1 VSKKDFSISGPRR
14 PAGMENHVSPATDG
28 AEDRLDEFVAGQE
41 PTTTMTFQLPTRLHT
56 ELKSYA
62 VASRQKVKDVLIR
75 FIQEGLGR
83 RK

>member
-1 VSKKDFSISGPRR
+1 MNKKDFSIVGARR
-14 PAGMENHVSPATDG
+14 QEGLENRSAPA
-28 AEDRLDEFVAGQE
+28 AEVAEERINEFVAGQE

-62 VASRQKVKDVLIR
+62 VASRQKVKDILIR

-83 RK
+83 IK

>member
-1 VSKKDFSISGPRR
+1 MSKKDFSIVGARR
-14 PAGMENHVSPATDG
+14 QEGLETRDVPIVEGTEERIN
-28 AEDRLDEFVAGQE
+28 EFVVGQE

-62 VASRQKVKDVLIR
+62 VASRRKVKDILIR

-83 RK
+83 VK

>member
-14 PAGMENHVSPATDG
+14 PAGMENHVSPATDD

-62 VASRQKVKDVLIR
+62 VASRQKIKDVLIR

-83 RK
+83 SK